1 VTFQSVV
8 LFSTTLLAIV
18 NPVASAVMFAA
29 VAGRFPKAVQRSM
42 ANQSGIAILVIL
54 IVCAWLGRTI
64 LQMLGISTAML
75 QAAGGLILLRYGLQ
89 MVSVEE
95 PSTKLTAA
103 ESHRAEEVPEEQ
115 WKALAVVPLAIPG
128 TVGAGTITT
137 VVIQAS
143 TYNSPRDLLIISGV
157 SLIVSVI
164 VWLTFRTAGPI
175 SRRLGPIGMNIVT
188 RVMGI
193 LLSATAFG
201 LLGRG
206 IGGLLPGLLK

>member
-1 VTFQSVV
+1 MTYQAVV

-18 NPVASAVMFAA
+18 NPVGSAVMFAA
-29 VAGRFPKAVQRSM
+29 VAGRFPKAMQRRM
-42 ANQSGIAILVIL
+42 ANQSGIAILIIL
-54 IVCAWLGRTI
+54 IVCAWLGRMI
-64 LQMLGISTAML
+64 LQGLGISVPML

-89 MVSVEE
+89 MVSAED
-95 PSTKLTAA
+95 SNKLSEKETHSA
-103 ESHRAEEVPEEQ
+103 EVVPEAQ

-128 TVGAGTITT
+128 TVGAGTITA

-143 TYNSPRDLLIISGV
+143 TYNSACDLLIISAV

-164 VWLTFRTAGPI
+164 VWIAFRMATPI
-175 SRRLGPIGMNIVT
+175 SQRLGPIGMNIVT

-193 LLSATAFG
+193 LLAATAFG